1 MCVCIYIVYMYT
13 VIYTSISKRE
23 GRLVVFLVVVWLRT
37 GNLKI
42 SGYVIASMTLGK
54 SDKTSHYSRTV
65 TMPWVSWGYWNGSFT
80 MLYMCVC
87 VLLCRKYKKE
97 EWWKQDL
104 MEWMVSPQ
112 LFSQW
117 RFSPFVILRRIQEK
131 SDYLSKETEANMSIT
146 GKVWLVPGKMAEPV
160 TLKGKAPF
168 FVFSSPL
175 CAKASFLTIRSLTG
189 TSLLFVCLFAN

>member
-1 MCVCIYIVYMYT
+1 MYT
-13 VIYTSISKRE
+13 VIYTSISNRE

-42 SGYVIASMTLGK
+42 SGYVRASMTLGK

-65 TMPWVSWGYWNGSFT
+65 TMLWVSWGYWNGSFT

-131 SDYLSKETEANMSIT
+131 SDYLSKETEANMYNWISMASSRQNGWACDTERESSI
-146 GKVWLVPGKMAEPV
+146 LCILFPS
-160 TLKGKAPF
+160 LCKG
-168 FVFSSPL
+168 
-175 CAKASFLTIRSLTG
+175 
-189 TSLLFVCLFAN
+189 LLSHHSQPHWNKSAVCLSFC

>member
-1 MCVCIYIVYMYT
+1 MCLSKKNILKPCCSQLCFSLESFVLIEKSREKIFQNCFINTGWHQYASVYSIIYSIECVYIYIVYMYT

-65 TMPWVSWGYWNGSFT
+65 TMLWVSWGYWNGSFT

-87 VLLCRKYKKE
+87 VCC
-97 EWWKQDL
+97 
-104 MEWMVSPQ
+104 
-112 LFSQW
+112 
-117 RFSPFVILRRIQEK
+117 FVESIKRRNDE
-131 SDYLSKETEANMSIT
+131 SKI
-146 GKVWLVPGKMAEPV
+146 
-160 TLKGKAPF
+160 
-168 FVFSSPL
+168 
-175 CAKASFLTIRSLTG
+175 
-189 TSLLFVCLFAN
+189 